1 MGKRNLN
8 DPNIADIFRRLKR
21 LETNT
26 MLASA
31 SVGRGRLRFYD
42 GSVLLIE
49 NGALNVTGTATI
61 SGVLDVSGITNLK
74 GQVSVTGPME
84 ISGTTNIT
92 GNTNIMGE
100 LNVTGP
106 TTLDGITDIGGDTTI
121 TGLLD
126 ITGDTTVSGNFEIV
140 DGGLFKS
147 GVTTIE
153 PTGKATFGDFIIDPS
168 SNKLIQSPAGWLFT
182 SGPDSIGL
190 ASSLTS
196 SLNLNA
202 TYAELNYPG
211 SNVRASSERIDLS
224 SKKTWINGELEV
236 SGLTRWKNSNYFEGA
251 VRFMHAA
258 LFMDAIPTTT
268 SPANL
273 YLDPTSKRLYRST
286 A

>member
-1 MGKRNLN
+1 MAKRNLN

-61 SGVLDVSGITNLK
+61 AGTLE
-74 GQVSVTGPME
+74 VTGTTYLV
-84 ISGTTNIT
+84 GTTNIS
-92 GNTNIMGE
+92 GP
-100 LNVTGP
+100 LNVTGVTSISGQLDVTGP
-106 TTLDGITDIGGDTTI
+106 TNLDGVTTINGDTTI

-126 ITGDTTVSGNFEIV
+126 ITGDTTVAGNFEITT
-140 DGGLFKS
+140 GGLFKS
-147 GVTTIE
+147 GETTIE
-153 PTGKATFGDFIIDPS
+153 PTGKATFGDFVIDPN
-168 SNKLIQSPAGWLFT
+168 SNKLIESPAGWLFT
-182 SGPDSIGL
+182 TGPDSIGL

-196 SLNLNA
+196 SVILNA
-202 TYAELNYPG
+202 TQAELNYG
-211 SNVRASSERIDLS
+211 GTLVSRVVASNGRIDLNAP
-224 SKKTWINGELEV
+224 KTWINGELEV
-236 SGLTRWKNSNYFEGA
+236 SGLTRWKTSNYFEGA

-258 LFMDAIPTTT
+258 LYMDTLPTTT